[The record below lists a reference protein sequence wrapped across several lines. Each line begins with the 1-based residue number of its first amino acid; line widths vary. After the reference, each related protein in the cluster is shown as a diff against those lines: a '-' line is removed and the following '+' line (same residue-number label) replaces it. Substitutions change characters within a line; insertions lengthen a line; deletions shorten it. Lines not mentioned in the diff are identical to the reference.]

1 MTEKELKNYNICLE
15 NIKMYK
21 AIILKKQD
29 SESSLYL
36 GYYLGRIDGYL
47 QTIYY
52 YNEQEYH
59 KIEQDILTI
68 SNKIF
73 ERG

>member
-15 NIKMYK
+15 NIKLYK
-21 AIILKKQD
+21 TFILKKQD

-36 GYYLGRIDGYL
+36 GYYLGKIDGYL

-52 YNEQEYH
+52 YNEQEYY
-59 KIEQDILTI
+59 KIYQEILPI

-73 ERG
+73 KRG